1 MTLSR
6 RLRYGL
12 LIGALMLVAGC
23 DQPSVHDAMAAYQK
37 GDYATAISLFQPL
50 AEGGDA
56 SAQVALGLM
65 YNNGQGVTRDYAEAV
80 KWYRLAADQGS
91 ADGQAALGAMYD
103 NGHGVTQD
111 DAEAVKW
118 YRLAARQ
125 GDEFAQYNLG
135 VLYKNGRGVP
145 QNNKLAYLWFNI
157 AAAKGQQDAIEK
169 RDLAAT
175 KLTSDEVAQVE
186 AMARKCEQASFKDC
200 N

>member
-1 MTLSR
+1 MALGG
-6 RLRYGL
+6 RLRCGL

-23 DQPSVHDAMAAYQK
+23 GQASVDDAMAAYRK
-37 GDYATAISLFQPL
+37 GDYATAVALFQPL

-65 YNNGQGVTRDYAEAV
+65 HDNGQGVARDYGEAV
-80 KWYRLAADQGS
+80 KWYRLAADRGS

-103 NGHGVTQD
+103 NGHGVEQD

-118 YRLAARQ
+118 FRLAARQ

-145 QNNKLAYLWFNI
+145 QDNKRAYLWFNI
-157 AAAKGQQDAIEK
+157 AAAKGQQEAIEK
-169 RDLAAT
+169 RDLAAAN
-175 KLTSDEVAQVE
+175 LNAEEVAQGE
-186 AMARKCEQASFKDC
+186 TMARKCEQASFRDC

>member
-1 MTLSR
+1 MTLSG

-12 LIGALMLVAGC
+12 LIGALLLVAGC
-23 DQPSVHDAMAAYQK
+23 DQSSVHNAMAAYQK

-50 AEGGDA
+50 AEGGNA

-65 YNNGQGVTRDYAEAV
+65 YDNGQGVARDYAEAV

-91 ADGQAALGAMYD
+91 ADAQAALGAMYD
-103 NGHGVTQD
+103 NGHGVQQD

-118 YRLAARQ
+118 YRLAAHQ
-125 GDEFAQYNLG
+125 ADEFAQYNLG

-145 QNNKLAYLWFNI
+145 QDNKRAYLWFNI
-157 AAAKGQQDAIEK
+157 AAAKGQKDAIEK

-175 KLTSDEVAQVE
+175 KLTPEEAAQVE
-186 AMARKCEQASFKDC
+186 TMARKCEQSSFQDC